1 MNIPATIK
9 EQVKIT
15 PGGVRYLGNE
25 ELVQFRVMKTT
36 MISKGSDYIVVEITL
51 RRMISYHI
59 VSTFSP
65 TLLLLCIGIIT
76 LFLDESHFEATI
88 MLAITAMLVMYTLYE
103 SASSG
108 LPKTAYLKMVD
119 IWLIFGLVVP
129 FAVFLVEIA
138 AEIVRNRSKT
148 EEVEKENKEEEDSI
162 TETLSTIDCQ
172 DSEKAMNET
181 ETQEALTET
190 NVEVKTMQSRI
201 FKILFEPLEMAHQL
215 GNNLG
220 RRASETKKNGKTRI
234 KAVAQIVIPVLCVL
248 FILGYIICALTYY
261 NS

>member
-1 MNIPATIK
+1 MRQN
-9 EQVKIT
+9 VKLT
-15 PGGVRYLGNE
+15 AGMVKYLGNE
-25 ELVQFRVMKTT
+25 ELVQFQVMKTV
-36 MISKGSDYIVVEITL
+36 MISRGSDYIVVEITL

-65 TLLLLCIGIIT
+65 TLFLLLIGILT

-129 FAVFLVEIA
+129 FIVFLVEMI
-138 AEIVRNRSKT
+138 AEIMRNLTSEKECEEQTEESKIETISLDQDPAVETKLEKSPQIQDSAWMESEKMVAWKDIRSK
-148 EEVEKENKEEEDSI
+148 
-162 TETLSTIDCQ
+162 LFR
-172 DSEKAMNET
+172 A
-181 ETQEALTET
+181 
-190 NVEVKTMQSRI
+190 
-201 FKILFEPLEMAHQL
+201 LFEPSMLEKYGKATT
-215 GNNLG
+215 
-220 RRASETKKNGKTRI
+220 TKKPKS
-234 KAVAQIVIPVLCVL
+234 KLKVVAQRVIPTSCFF